1 MWTKIAPSPRE
12 PFNINDL
19 TEIDGGGVRPIRTS
33 LYKDNDTVP
42 MPRRVD
48 AKVKRTSTFSYP
60 KTIQAPPPPASI
72 PNGLKEMHK
81 YCLDWRLGYDVR
93 PIEKR

>member
-33 LYKDNDTVP
+33 LYKDKDKDKDTVP
-42 MPRRVD
+42 MPRRLD
-48 AKVKRTSTFSYP
+48 ATQLEQRR
-60 KTIQAPPPPASI
+60 
-72 PNGLKEMHK
+72 G
-81 YCLDWRLGYDVR
+81 
-93 PIEKR
+93 